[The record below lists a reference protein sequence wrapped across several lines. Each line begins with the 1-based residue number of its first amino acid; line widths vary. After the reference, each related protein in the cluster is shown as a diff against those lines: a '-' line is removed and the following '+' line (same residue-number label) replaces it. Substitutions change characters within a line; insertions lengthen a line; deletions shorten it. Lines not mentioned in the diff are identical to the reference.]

1 VDVTSRSPPDSP
13 PARRCDFIHP
23 PASSISAPPQ
33 RPNITGTPD
42 LTSAVGPLSLQVTP
56 RVPRSRPLHTSR
68 TSDPPHP
75 LMTSAIP
82 PAPADPL
89 SAQNATLSAAPVTD
103 TTSSLS
109 GAVPAQLPG
118 RSYASATKTA
128 TPNTSTPAGASSAAQ
143 NAKPASE
150 SPVNGANP
158 MAQGG
163 PHAGN
168 TVPNGTP
175 NSGDH
180 GRKPSVVIS
189 ASGASGYTP
198 NGGPVSSNGRTATIS
213 FGSMGQGSPMP
224 TASAPYQA
232 QSSSLATPQTNP
244 RATTPTH
251 SPSPIPQPPASG
263 GRPPP
268 SMQNQSNGMQ
278 FGSMGGDS
286 DPVSLSDCM

>member
-1 VDVTSRSPPDSP
+1 VGVTSRSPADSP
-13 PARRCDFIHP
+13 FARRCDTIHP

-33 RPNITGTPD
+33 RPDTTGTPD
-42 LTSAVGPLSLQVTP
+42 LTSAVAPLSLQVTP
-56 RVPRSRPLHTSR
+56 RVPLSRIAS
-68 TSDPPHP
+68 SDPPHP

-89 SAQNATLSAAPVTD
+89 SAQQASLSAVAD

-163 PHAGN
+163 LQAGN
-168 TVPNGTP
+168 TVANGTP

-232 QSSSLATPQTNP
+232 QSSSLATPQANP

-263 GRPPP
+263 GRPP

-278 FGSMGGDS
+278 FGSMGGES
-286 DPVSLSDCM
+286 DPVSQFDST